1 MHRFYFALIALFF
14 CTNIFAQNQAT
25 TKTATQGM
33 VVITESGRRPEQI
46 QQLFPYD
53 ISLRNALNDTLLSS
67 KVFEKNGKPT
77 VLMFWLTTCAPCRM
91 EMKAVA
97 NKYGQWKAEKDFN
110 LYAISIDF
118 PKNAE
123 QFVKRVEEANWPFP
137 AYHDFNREFQAAMPG
152 NLNGLP
158 QTFVLDKD
166 GNITYHSRKFVP
178 GDEDKLFEAI
188 QKL

>member
-1 MHRFYFALIALFF
+1 MHRICLAFAALFF
-14 CTNIFAQNQAT
+14 WIHVFAQNETAT
-25 TKTATQGM
+25 VTATQGI
-33 VVITESGRRPEQI
+33 VVITESGRRPNQI
-46 QQLFPYD
+46 QQHYPYD

-67 KVFEKNGKPT
+67 KAFEKNGKPT
-77 VLMFWLTTCAPCRM
+77 VLMFWLTTCAPCKM
-91 EMKAVA
+91 ELKAVA
-97 NKYGQWKAEKDFN
+97 NKYSQWQAEKDFN

-137 AYHDFNREFQAAMPG
+137 AYHDFNREFQAVMPG

-166 GNITYHSRKFVP
+166 GNIVYHSRKFIP